1 MNPHHM
7 DGEIAVF
14 TTEQIDLY
22 GDPEYFGYSKFYVVN
37 NTESPMVMD
46 YAMENGDG
54 RNKFRPIHRYN
65 RLERFTSI
73 ICTLLGGK
81 ESIPQDVIDSTFLV
95 ESWDE
100 CRSALKVNGYQKYY
114 NYIPT
119 IMCIHGLAKPI
130 RLDLKDGVYMK
141 LLNDFRVFQAAY
153 NDFHRQGLITRKYF
167 PSLRYIAFKIME
179 DNYAEFNDVTFIR
192 TPRKQK
198 ALDDIWDMIHDS
210 YA

>member
-14 TTEQIDLY
+14 TTEQVDLL
-22 GDPEYFGYSKFYVVN
+22 GPPEYYGYSKFYVVN

-46 YAMENGDG
+46 YGMENGDG

-65 RLERFTSI
+65 RVERFTSI

-81 ESIPQDVIDSTFLV
+81 DSIPQEVLDTTILA
-95 ESWDE
+95 ESWEDV
-100 CRSALKVNGYQKYY
+100 RLALKGSGYQKYY

-119 IMCIHGLAKPI
+119 IMQIHGLVKPI
-130 RLDLKDGVYMK
+130 VLDLKDGVYLKMI
-141 LLNDFRVFQAAY
+141 NDFKIFQAVY
-153 NDFHRQGLITRKYF
+153 SDLCTRGIITRKYF

-179 DNYAEFNDVTFIR
+179 DKCVH
-192 TPRKQK
+192 
-198 ALDDIWDMIHDS
+198 M
-210 YA
+210 